1 VILAPSILAADFARL
16 GEHVAQAA
24 AGGAALIHADVMD
37 GHFVPNLTLG
47 PATVKALRRTSPL
60 PIDVHMMVARPDDFI
75 DAFADAGG
83 SLMSVH
89 VEAVAHLH
97 RTLERIRA
105 AGMRPGVAVN
115 PATPLTAI
123 DDALPFVDYVVI
135 MSVNPGFGGQRFI
148 ASALDKVR
156 RLKMTLVE
164 RRLAA
169 QVEIDGGID
178 LGNIRDAVA
187 AGVDMVVAGT
197 SVFGAKDPEAAARE
211 LIAACA

>member
-1 VILAPSILAADFARL
+1 VILAPSILAVDFARL
-16 GEHVAQAA
+16 GEQVASAA

-47 PATVKALRRTSPL
+47 PAVVKALRRASPL
-60 PIDVHMMVARPDDFI
+60 PIDVHMMVARPDDFVA
-75 DAFADAGG
+75 AFADAGG
-83 SLMSVH
+83 SMMSVH

-115 PATPLTAI
+115 PATPLAAI
-123 DDALPFVDYVVI
+123 DDALPLVDYVVV
-135 MSVNPGFGGQRFI
+135 MSVNPGFGGQHFI
-148 ASALDKVR
+148 AAALDKVR

-178 LGNIRDAVA
+178 LGNIRDAVT
-187 AGVDMVVAGT
+187 AGVDIVVAGT
-197 SVFGAKDPEAAARE
+197 SVFGAADPAAAARA